1 MFKHEPPCNSS
12 DILNHTPYVTSL
24 FFLVTYS
31 LFYFTLFGENY
42 VRKHT
47 SEMNPHS

>member
-24 FFLVTYS
+24 FFTYS